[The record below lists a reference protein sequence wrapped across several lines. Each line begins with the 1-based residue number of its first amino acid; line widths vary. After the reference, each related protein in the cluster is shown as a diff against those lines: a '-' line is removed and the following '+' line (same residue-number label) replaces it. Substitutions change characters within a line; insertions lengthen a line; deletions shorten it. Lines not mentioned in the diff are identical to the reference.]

1 METRQLFLNIRRK
14 QAERLLKRFSKSG
27 EAERKNLTG
36 DQFIQ
41 IPFKLLNNPKFRN
54 GLMTKRRFR
63 TYLWLRRYVIRGR
76 KCNDPCDVF
85 SNYWMNGELA
95 ASMKLEKIADDL
107 NLSKSTVS
115 DHIRQLE
122 KDGIIT
128 VDEVSASEAPDGK
141 AHLVFIL
148 GTCVNGQE
156 KWFIDDVFSGSK
168 NKSN

>member
-1 METRQLFLNIRRK
+1 MGQKQLFLDIGRK
-14 QAERLLKRFSKSG
+14 QSERLLERYSLGTESK
-27 EAERKNLTG
+27 TG
-36 DQFIQ
+36 DQFIPLP
-41 IPFKLLNNPKFRN
+41 IKLLDNPKFRN

-76 KCNDPCDVF
+76 MCNDPCDVF

-95 ASMKLEKIADDL
+95 ASMKLEKISDDL

-128 VDEVSASEAPDGK
+128 VDKVSASEATDGK
-141 AHLVFIL
+141 PHLVFIL
-148 GTCVNGQE
+148 GTCAGDQE
-156 KWFIDDVFSGSK
+156 KWLIDDVFNGLK
-168 NKSN
+168 RKSN

>member
-1 METRQLFLNIRRK
+1 MEKKQLFLNVRK
-14 QAERLLKRFSKSG
+14 NQAKRLLKRYSEHS
-27 EAERKNLTG
+27 EPRSDN
-36 DQFIQ
+36 QFI
-41 IPFKLLNNPKFRN
+41 PVSFKLLDNPKFRN
-54 GLMTKRRFR
+54 GLMVKKRFR
-63 TYLWLRRYVIRGR
+63 TYLWLRRQVVRGH
-76 KCNDPCDVF
+76 KFGDPCDVF

-95 ASMKLEKIADDL
+95 ASMKLEKIAKDL
-107 NLSKSTVS
+107 GLSKSTVS

-122 KDGIIT
+122 NDGIIT

-156 KWFIDDVFSGSK
+156 KWLIDDVFSGST

>member
-1 METRQLFLNIRRK
+1 MEKKQLFLNIRK
-14 QAERLLKRFSKSG
+14 NQAARILKRYSEHS
-27 EAERKNLTG
+27 EPRSD
-36 DQFIQ
+36 DQFI
-41 IPFKLLNNPKFRN
+41 PLSFSLLDNPGFRN
-54 GLMTKRRFR
+54 GLMLKKRFR
-63 TYLWLRRYVIRGR
+63 TYLWLRRQVVRGH
-76 KCNDPCDVF
+76 KFGDPCDVF

-95 ASMKLEKIADDL
+95 ASMKLDKIAKDL
-107 NLSKSTVS
+107 SLPKSTVS

-122 KDGIIT
+122 NDGIIT

-156 KWFIDDVFSGSK
+156 KWLIDDIFIGSK